1 MTARAQLN
9 TVCEQIGMKL
19 GMLIDHFQPA
29 GLLPATIF
37 FVFWWPVFAGKVPA
51 TVAGALEIFS
61 SIYSHYL
68 PATVAGFNTFF
79 LRALNHV
86 PATCRPRWPALHK
99 ILRIEIDRIQFRYSD
114 QFLLNC
120 SVSACVQR

>member
-79 LRALNHV
+79 VEGSKPCAGHV
-86 PATCRPRWPALHK
+86 PATVAGSPQ
-99 ILRIEIDRIQFRYSD
+99 DS
-114 QFLLNC
+114 
-120 SVSACVQR
+120 